1 MWGLWWRKRWTGLAS
16 VDRRRRTSGGEG
28 GTALWVGG
36 RRGPCGGGCGVG
48 GGDEDAL
55 GGVDD
60 LGEVGGGWLGV
71 VNSVVHACVSP

>member
-1 MWGLWWRKRWTGLAS
+1 MERGVQRCGWVA
-16 VDRRRRTSGGEG
+16 GE
-28 GTALWVGG
+28 ARV
-36 RRGPCGGGCGVG
+36 GGCGVG

>member
-1 MWGLWWRKRWTGLAS
+1 M
-16 VDRRRRTSGGEG
+16 EG
-28 GTALWVGG
+28 GIQ
-36 RRGPCGGGCGVG
+36 RCGWLAGEARVGGCGVG

-71 VNSVVHACVSP
+71 GD